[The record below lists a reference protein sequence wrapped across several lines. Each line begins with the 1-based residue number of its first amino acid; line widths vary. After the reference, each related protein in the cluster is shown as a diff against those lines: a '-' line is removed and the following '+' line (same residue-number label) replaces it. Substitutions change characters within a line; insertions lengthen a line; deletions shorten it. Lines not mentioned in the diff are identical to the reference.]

1 MPVFGTVFL
10 VGTGLI
16 VYDLITL
23 GHRVPSEAATPA
35 AASYADPHAP
45 ANGVQAV
52 TGWSR
57 YLTGYETGLWLLG
70 MWFFGAVI
78 TFGLLSFN
86 LASVQAG
93 NPTLPYLLAS
103 IGYPGLL
110 LVTLLF
116 VWRFLASMGARA
128 QEPAPAADAGAYALG
143 QTA

>member
-1 MPVFGTVFL
+1 
-10 VGTGLI
+10 
-16 VYDLITL
+16 
-23 GHRVPSEAATPA
+23 
-35 AASYADPHAP
+35 
-45 ANGVQAV
+45 
-52 TGWSR
+52 
-57 YLTGYETGLWLLG
+57 

-93 NPTLPYLLAS
+93 DPTLPYLLAS

-116 VWRFLASMGARA
+116 VWRFLASMRSRV
-128 QEPAPAADAGAYALG
+128 QEPVAAIPAPAFALG